1 MKRKHVGRP
10 GPEPTV
16 SQRWLAP
23 IPIGDAT
30 ILAALVLAETFEL
43 PESKRMGRPPID
55 AWDILVAGLVMGMSG
70 HSARSIEGH
79 VSGFSHRTLSR
90 RLATDLLPM
99 LERALHVSARLAS
112 TSASTDIVV
121 LQTIAPPLPQL
132 VARVGVGRARRRNE
146 HGVLVDALLRSIGV
160 NMKIYADHL
169 GILAVEPAR
178 IVAPRRKRT
187 VSRRRRC
194 IRARALAHRRFCARL
209 AS

>member
-10 GPEPTV
+10 GPAPTV

-23 IPIGDAT
+23 ISIEDAT

-43 PESKRMGRPPID
+43 PESKRMGRPPTD

-70 HSARSIEGH
+70 HSARAIEGH
-79 VSGFSHRTLSR
+79 ISGFSHRTLSR
-90 RLATDLLPM
+90 RLATDLLPV
-99 LERALHVSARLAS
+99 LERSLHVSARMAS
-112 TSASTDIVV
+112 STASPDVV
-121 LQTIAPPLPQL
+121 VVQLIAPPLPQL

-160 NMKIYADHL
+160 NMKILAAADP
-169 GILAVEPAR
+169 EPSAETSVDR
-178 IVAPRRKRT
+178 RRKRT
-187 VSRRRRC
+187 VNRRRYC
-194 IRARALAHRRFCARL
+194 IRARALAHRRFYARL